1 MPSPYAPMPRCL
13 YPAQVAAKEA
23 EVQTLK
29 QRLHTSGSG
38 RMGGGGGDA
47 SASGLGS
54 ITFHLRGAQ
63 LAAMDKNYL
72 SADSSDP
79 CFTPPLTDPGLG
91 LGFGF

>member
-54 ITFHLRGAQ
+54 ITFHP
-63 LAAMDKNYL
+63 MSVNYFETRKL
-72 SADSSDP
+72 LYLKIPRFKFMWNARQR
-79 CFTPPLTDPGLG
+79 
-91 LGFGF
+91 